1 MGLMD
6 LFSCCLPKK
15 EQIKEPPAPMVLD
28 EFKDSDSENKDI
40 RDFYDIGKTLGVGSF
55 AIVKECVNKKTG
67 EKYAVKII
75 DKKHIEGQE
84 DMIKSEV
91 NVIKQLKHPNIIC
104 LKEFYESE
112 RDIYLVT
119 DLAKGGELFDHI
131 IENGSFTEKDAAHLV
146 KQILEAVNYMHKK
159 NIVHRDLKPE
169 NLLFKDKSVQSP
181 LMVTDFGLSK
191 FTEASSLLNT
201 SCGTPGYVA
210 PEIISRKGHGVAVD
224 LWSIG
229 VITYVLLCGYQPF
242 YGDDQAQLFKA
253 ILDADYAFEKE
264 YWSDI
269 SEDAKDF
276 IRNLLVINP
285 NNRMTSEQA
294 LKHKWLVTAT
304 NTSVLEN
311 VKKFNAK
318 KTFKKAVQAVTA
330 ANQLKLLGQNK
341 GKTEFSD
348 LSQNR
353 DSFTTAPGEEVN

>member
-1 MGLMD
+1 MGFLN
-6 LFSCCLPKK
+6 LFSCCFPQKKK
-15 EQIKEPPAPMVLD
+15 EPAAPMVL
-28 EFKDSDSENKDI
+28 EEEIKESGTENKDI

-67 EKYAVKII
+67 ESYAVKII

-84 DMIKSEV
+84 NMIKTEV
-91 NVIKQLKHPNIIC
+91 NVIKQLRHPNIIC

-119 DLAKGGELFDHI
+119 DIARGGELFDHI
-131 IENGSFTEKDAAHLV
+131 IDKGSFTEKDAAHLI
-146 KQILEAVNYMHKK
+146 KQVLEAVNYMHKK

-169 NLLFKDKSVQSP
+169 NLLFKDKSEESP

-191 FTEASSLLNT
+191 FTEASTLLNT

-210 PEIISRKGHGVAVD
+210 PEIISRKGHGIAVD

-242 YGDDQAQLFKA
+242 FGEDQAQLFKA
-253 ILDADYAFEKE
+253 ILEADYIFEEE
-264 YWSDI
+264 YWADI

-276 IRNLLVINP
+276 IRNLLVVNP
-285 NNRMTSEQA
+285 AERMTCEQA
-294 LKHKWLVTAT
+294 LQHRWLTTAT

-330 ANQLKLLGQNK
+330 ANQLKSLESKKKQQEK
-341 GKTEFSD
+341 
-348 LSQNR
+348 
-353 DSFTTAPGEEVN
+353 

>member
-1 MGLMD
+1 MGNM
-6 LFSCCLPKK
+6 FSCCLPEKK
-15 EQIKEPPAPMVLD
+15 PKQPAVPMVL
-28 EFKDSDSENKDI
+28 EEEIKESGTSNKDI
-40 RDFYDIGKTLGVGSF
+40 KDFYDIGKTLGVGSF

-67 EKYAVKII
+67 EKFAVKII

-84 DMIKSEV
+84 AMIKSEV
-91 NVIKQLKHPNIIC
+91 NVIKQLSHPNIIC

-119 DLAKGGELFDHI
+119 DLARGGELFDHI
-131 IENGSFTEKDAAHLV
+131 IEKGSFTEKDAANLV
-146 KQILEAVNYMHKK
+146 RQILEAVNYMHKK

-169 NLLFKDKSVQSP
+169 NLLFKDKSEDSP

-191 FTEASSLLNT
+191 FTEATSLLNT

-210 PEIISRKGHGVAVD
+210 PEIISRKGHGIAVD

-229 VITYVLLCGYQPF
+229 VITYVLLCGFQPF

-253 ILDADYAFEKE
+253 ILEADYVFEKE
-264 YWSDI
+264 YWSEI

-276 IRNLLVINP
+276 IRKLLVVNP
-285 NNRMTSEQA
+285 AERMNCDQA
-294 LKHKWLVTAT
+294 LKHKWLTSAT

-330 ANQLKLLGQNK
+330 ANQLKQLGK
-341 GKTEFSD
+341 KVDVDSH
-348 LSQNR
+348 R
-353 DSFTTAPGEEVN
+353 DSYATAPGEPLN

>member
-1 MGLMD
+1 MGNI
-6 LFSCCLPKK
+6 FSCCLPSKPK
-15 EQIKEPPAPMVLD
+15 EEEGATRVLEE
-28 EFKDSDSENKDI
+28 EFKDTENSDKDI
-40 RDFYDIGKTLGVGSF
+40 KDFYEFGKTLGVGSF
-55 AIVKECVNKKTG
+55 AIVKECVNKKD
-67 EKYAVKII
+67 KKSYAVKII

-84 DMIKSEV
+84 AMIQSEV
-91 NVIKQLKHPNIIC
+91 SVIKKLSHPNIIC

-119 DLAKGGELFDHI
+119 DLAKGGELFDRI
-131 IENGSFTEKDAAHLV
+131 IEKGSFTEKDASILV

-169 NLLFKDKSVQSP
+169 NLLFKDKSEDSP

-191 FTEASSLLNT
+191 FIEASSLLNT

-210 PEIISRKGHGVAVD
+210 PEIISRKGHGLAVD

-242 YGDDQAQLFKA
+242 YGEDQAQLFKA
-253 ILDADYAFEKE
+253 ILEADYVFEKE
-264 YWSDI
+264 YWGEI

-276 IRNLLVINP
+276 IRKLLVVNP
-285 NNRMTSEQA
+285 DKRMTCDEA
-294 LKHKWLVTAT
+294 LAHKWLTTAT

-311 VKKFNAK
+311 VKKNFNAK

-330 ANQLKLLGQNK
+330 ANQLKLLSSNAEK
-341 GKTEFSD
+341 S
-348 LSQNR
+348 N
-353 DSFTTAPGEEVN
+353 

>member
-1 MGLMD
+1 MGN
-6 LFSCCLPKK
+6 LFSCCLPEK
-15 EQIKEPPAPMVLD
+15 EKEKSAPMVL
-28 EFKDSDSENKDI
+28 EEEIKESGTSNKDI
-40 RDFYDIGKTLGVGSF
+40 KDFYDIGKTLGVGSF

-67 EKYAVKII
+67 ESFAVKII

-84 DMIKSEV
+84 KMIKSEV
-91 NVIKQLKHPNIIC
+91 NVIKQLSHPNIIC

-119 DLAKGGELFDHI
+119 DLARGGELFDHI
-131 IENGSFTEKDAAHLV
+131 IDKGSFTEKDAAHLV

-169 NLLFKDKSVQSP
+169 NLLFKDKSEESP

-210 PEIISRKGHGVAVD
+210 PEIIARKGHGVAVD

-229 VITYVLLCGYQPF
+229 VITYVLLCGFQPF

-253 ILDADYAFEKE
+253 ILEADYVFEKE
-264 YWSDI
+264 YWSEI

-276 IRNLLVINP
+276 IRKLLVVNP
-285 NNRMTSEQA
+285 AERMNCEQA
-294 LKHKWLVTAT
+294 LQHRWLTTAT

-330 ANQLKLLGQNK
+330 ANQLKSLGKNK
-341 GKTEFSD
+341 AVIH
-348 LSQNR
+348 NR
-353 DSFTTAPGEEVN
+353 DSFSTAPGEAL

>member
-1 MGLMD
+1 MGNI
-6 LFSCCLPKK
+6 FSCCLPSKPK
-15 EQIKEPPAPMVLD
+15 EDAAPRVL
-28 EFKDSDSENKDI
+28 EEELKDTENSDKDI
-40 RDFYDIGKTLGVGSF
+40 KDFYEFGKTLGVGSF
-55 AIVKECVNKKTG
+55 AIVKECVSKKDG
-67 EKYAVKII
+67 QSYAVKII

-84 DMIKSEV
+84 AMIQSEV
-91 NVIKQLKHPNIIC
+91 SVIKKLSHPNIIC

-119 DLAKGGELFDHI
+119 DLARGGELFDRI
-131 IENGSFTEKDAAHLV
+131 IEKGSFTEKDASVLV

-169 NLLFKDKSVQSP
+169 NLLFKDKSEDSP

-191 FTEASSLLNT
+191 FIEASSLLNT

-210 PEIISRKGHGVAVD
+210 PEIISRKGHGIAVD

-253 ILDADYAFEKE
+253 ILEADYVFEKE
-264 YWSDI
+264 YWSEI

-276 IRNLLVINP
+276 IRKLLVVNP
-285 NNRMTSEQA
+285 DKRMTCDEA
-294 LKHKWLVTAT
+294 LAHKWLTTAT

-311 VKKFNAK
+311 VKKNFNAK

-330 ANQLKLLGQNK
+330 ANQLKLLSNNGE
-341 GKTEFSD
+341 KTD
-348 LSQNR
+348 
-353 DSFTTAPGEEVN
+353 

>member
-1 MGLMD
+1 MVL
-6 LFSCCLPKK
+6 
-15 EQIKEPPAPMVLD
+15 EEEIKE
-28 EFKDSDSENKDI
+28 SGTSNKDI
-40 RDFYDIGKTLGVGSF
+40 KDFYDIGKTLGVGSF

-67 EKYAVKII
+67 ESFAVKII

-84 DMIKSEV
+84 KMIKSEV
-91 NVIKQLKHPNIIC
+91 NVIKQLSHPNIIC

-119 DLAKGGELFDHI
+119 DLARGGELFDHI
-131 IENGSFTEKDAAHLV
+131 IDKGSFTEKDAAHLV

-169 NLLFKDKSVQSP
+169 NLLFKDKSEESP

-210 PEIISRKGHGVAVD
+210 PEIIARKGHGVAVD

-229 VITYVLLCGYQPF
+229 VITYVLLCGFQPF

-253 ILDADYAFEKE
+253 ILEADYVFEKE
-264 YWSDI
+264 YWSEI

-276 IRNLLVINP
+276 IRKLLVVNP
-285 NNRMTSEQA
+285 AERMNCEQA
-294 LKHKWLVTAT
+294 LQHRWLTTAT

-318 KTFKKAVQAVTA
+318 KTFKKG
-330 ANQLKLLGQNK
+330 KNK
-341 GKTEFSD
+341 IF
-348 LSQNR
+348 
-353 DSFTTAPGEEVN
+353 

>member
-1 MGLMD
+1 MGNM
-6 LFSCCLPKK
+6 FSCCLPDKK
-15 EQIKEPPAPMVLD
+15 SKQPAAPMVL
-28 EFKDSDSENKDI
+28 EEEIKESGTSNKDI
-40 RDFYDIGKTLGVGSF
+40 KDFYDIGKTLGVGSF

-67 EKYAVKII
+67 EKFAVKII

-84 DMIKSEV
+84 AMIKSEV
-91 NVIKQLKHPNIIC
+91 NVIKQLRHPNIIC

-131 IENGSFTEKDAAHLV
+131 IEKGSFTEKDAANLV

-169 NLLFKDKSVQSP
+169 NLLFKDKSEDSP

-210 PEIISRKGHGVAVD
+210 PEIISRKGHGIAVD

-229 VITYVLLCGYQPF
+229 VITYVLLCGFPPF
-242 YGDDQAQLFKA
+242 YGEDQAQLFKA
-253 ILDADYAFEKE
+253 ILEADYVFEKE
-264 YWSDI
+264 YWGEISDN
-269 SEDAKDF
+269 AKDF
-276 IRNLLVINP
+276 IKKLLVVNP
-285 NNRMTSEQA
+285 AERMNCDQA
-294 LKHKWLVTAT
+294 LKHIWLTSAA

-318 KTFKKAVQAVTA
+318 KTFKKAVQAVAA
-330 ANQLKLLGQNK
+330 ANQLKQLGNK
-341 GKTEFSD
+341 KGDVTP
-348 LSQNR
+348 NR
-353 DSFTTAPGEEVN
+353 DSYATAPGEDC

>member
-1 MGLMD
+1 MGNM
-6 LFSCCLPKK
+6 FSCCLPNKQK
-15 EQIKEPPAPMVLD
+15 EPSAPLVLEEEIKE
-28 EFKDSDSENKDI
+28 SGTSNKDI
-40 RDFYDIGKTLGVGSF
+40 KDYYNIGKTLGVGSF

-67 EKYAVKII
+67 ESFAVKII

-84 DMIKSEV
+84 SMIKSEV
-91 NVIKQLKHPNIIC
+91 NVIKQLRHPNIIC

-119 DLAKGGELFDHI
+119 DLARGGELFDHI
-131 IENGSFTEKDAAHLV
+131 IEKGSFTEKDAAHLV

-169 NLLFKDKSVQSP
+169 NLLFKDKSEESP

-210 PEIISRKGHGVAVD
+210 PEIISRKGHGIAVD

-253 ILDADYAFEKE
+253 ILEADYVFEKE
-264 YWSDI
+264 YWGEI
-269 SEDAKDF
+269 SSDAKDF
-276 IRNLLVINP
+276 IRKLLVVNP
-285 NNRMTSEQA
+285 AERMTCDQA
-294 LKHKWLVTAT
+294 LQHKWLTTAT

-318 KTFKKAVQAVTA
+318 KTFKK
-330 ANQLKLLGQNK
+330 
-341 GKTEFSD
+341 
-348 LSQNR
+348 
-353 DSFTTAPGEEVN
+353 

>member
-1 MGLMD
+1 M
-6 LFSCCLPKK
+6 FSCCIPKK
-15 EQIKEPPAPMVLD
+15 PEAPMVL
-28 EFKDSDSENKDI
+28 EEEIKESGASNKDI
-40 RDFYDIGKTLGVGSF
+40 REIYDIGKTLGVGSF
-55 AIVKECVNKKTG
+55 AIVKECVNKKTN
-67 EKYAVKII
+67 EKFAVKII

-84 DMIKSEV
+84 AMIKSEV
-91 NVIKQLKHPNIIC
+91 KVISQLQHPNIIC

-119 DLAKGGELFDHI
+119 DLARGGELFDHI
-131 IENGSFTEKDAAHLV
+131 IEKGSFTEKDAANLV

-169 NLLFKDKSVQSP
+169 NLLFKDKSEESP

-191 FTEASSLLNT
+191 FTEPSSLLNT

-210 PEIISRKGHGVAVD
+210 PEIISRRGHGIAVD

-253 ILDADYAFEKE
+253 ILDADFVFDEE
-264 YWSDI
+264 YWSEI
-269 SEDAKDF
+269 SGDAKDF
-276 IRNLLVINP
+276 IKKLLVVNP
-285 NNRMTSEQA
+285 AERMTCDQA
-294 LKHKWLVTAT
+294 LQHKWLTNAT

-330 ANQLKLLGQNK
+330 ANQLKSLGNKK
-341 GKTEFSD
+341 GKFAE
-348 LSQNR
+348 LSNIR
-353 DSFTTAPGEEVN
+353 DSFATAPGGEI